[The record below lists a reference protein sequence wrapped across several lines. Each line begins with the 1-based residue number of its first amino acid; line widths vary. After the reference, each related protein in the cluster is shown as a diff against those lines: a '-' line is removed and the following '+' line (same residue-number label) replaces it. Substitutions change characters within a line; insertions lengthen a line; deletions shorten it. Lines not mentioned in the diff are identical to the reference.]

1 MVKDGYVDKSQV
13 PVKVSEIEL
22 KNRVH
27 QIEEIVNKFRSL
39 DGYVKNPSLGIF
51 KIADI
56 ENQVRNTEAGATEMT
71 DKQLL
76 DKMAQKDKEQHLK
89 VAKRSD
95 EIKDVYNH
103 ALDTDKELKG
113 QINAVEGIQ
122 KG

>member
-1 MVKDGYVDKSQV
+1 MVKDGYADKSQV

-22 KNRVH
+22 KNRIH
-27 QIEEIVNKFRSL
+27 QIDEIVNKFRSL

-76 DKMAQKDKEQHLK
+76 DKMAQKDKEQKLK
-89 VAKRSD
+89 MAENTV
-95 EIKDVYNH
+95 N
-103 ALDTDKELKG
+103 
-113 QINAVEGIQ
+113 IQ
-122 KG
+122 KTKEEVNK

>member
-1 MVKDGYVDKSQV
+1 
-13 PVKVSEIEL
+13 
-22 KNRVH
+22 
-27 QIEEIVNKFRSL
+27 
-39 DGYVKNPSLGIF
+39 
-51 KIADI
+51 
-56 ENQVRNTEAGATEMT
+56 MT

-76 DKMAQKDKEQHLK
+76 DKMAQKDKEQKLK

-113 QINAVEGIQ
+113 QINVVEGIQ